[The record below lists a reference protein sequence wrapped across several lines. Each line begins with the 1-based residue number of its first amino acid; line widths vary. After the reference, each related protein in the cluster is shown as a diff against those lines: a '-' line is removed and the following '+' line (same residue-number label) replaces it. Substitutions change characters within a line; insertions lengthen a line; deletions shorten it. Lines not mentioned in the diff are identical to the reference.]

1 MEYEYG
7 AQAGHNETQQD
18 TAQLRKQSRENTIEE
33 KRRMRKNRKRRQRK
47 HLRMSKK
54 VLVSSL
60 KSEVK
65 NEQRLREESEM
76 KVIHYKR
83 MARSYWECCQWELHQ
98 RKGALLQERQCNTI
112 LRVPHLLE
120 IDQTLLHDPVV
131 KTEVFVGQ
139 GSFGIV
145 KMKLFRGIK
154 VAVKELQPR
163 TVLSDVRN
171 EAHTLAK
178 LSHPFL
184 PYLFGVCTTSQ
195 PYKIVMQF
203 HGIRES
209 SMSFTL
215 YGAIVRKKIAD
226 SYAWLGISIQL
237 FEALSYLHNEVQ
249 ILHNDINSNNVLLTD
264 AMTESPS

>member
-1 MEYEYG
+1 MTEVEYDYG

-18 TAQLRKQSRENTIEE
+18 SAQLRKQSRENTIEE
-33 KRRMRKNRKRRQRK
+33 KRRIRKSRKRRQRK
-47 HLRMSKK
+47 RLRTSKK

-65 NEQRLREESEM
+65 NEQQLRKESEM
-76 KVIHYKR
+76 KR
-83 MARSYWECCQWELHQ
+83 MARLYWERWQWELHQ
-98 RKGALLQERQCNTI
+98 RKGALLQEQQCNTI
-112 LRVPHLLE
+112 LRAPHLLE
-120 IDQTLLHDPVV
+120 IDQTLLRDPVV

-145 KMKLFRGIK
+145 KIKLFRGIK
-154 VAVKELQPR
+154 VAVKGLQPR

-171 EAHTLAK
+171 EAHILAK
-178 LSHPFL
+178 LSHP
-184 PYLFGVCTTSQ
+184 YLFGVCQ
-195 PYKIVMQF
+195 PYKIVMEF
-203 HGIRES
+203 HGICES

-237 FEALSYLHNEVQ
+237 SEALSYLHNEVQ
-249 ILHNDINSNNVLLTD
+249 ILHNDINSRCL
-264 AMTESPS
+264 AY